1 MNYDTD
7 NTEFLK
13 LIGDKQTVVTMTNN
27 DNGNGGR
34 IIIADACIRPHSLIR
49 DDYLN
54 PVRNISH
61 IPTQYVRSCPRCGEE
76 WTAIHTVVAG
86 ATEYY
91 GCSDRCGVSI
101 CSDTYDRF
109 ARVFIK
115 DGVSED
121 DMPRESEDV
130 SPMTLTLTD
139 DTEPVLTL
147 TLDHSEPVL
156 TLTLDDD
163 DGDDGDDVV
172 YGLITSEGMLQLT
185 TSDEV
190 VFNPVTGEWE

>member
-1 MNYDTD
+1 MNYDID

-13 LIGDKQTVVTMTNN
+13 LIKDRQTVVAMTNN
-27 DNGNGGR
+27 DAGNGTR
-34 IIIADACIRPHSLIR
+34 VIIADACIRPHSLIR

-61 IPTQYVRSCPRCGEE
+61 IPTHFVRSCPRCGEE

-91 GCSDRCGVSI
+91 SCSDRCGVSI

-115 DGVSED
+115 DGVSQD
-121 DMPRESEDV
+121 DMPRESEDD
-130 SPMTLTLTD
+130 SPMTLALTND
-139 DTEPVLTL
+139 NEPVMTLALTNNIEPVVTL
-147 TLDHSEPVL
+147 TL
-156 TLTLDDD
+156 D

-172 YGLITSEGMLQLT
+172 YSLVTSEGTLQLT